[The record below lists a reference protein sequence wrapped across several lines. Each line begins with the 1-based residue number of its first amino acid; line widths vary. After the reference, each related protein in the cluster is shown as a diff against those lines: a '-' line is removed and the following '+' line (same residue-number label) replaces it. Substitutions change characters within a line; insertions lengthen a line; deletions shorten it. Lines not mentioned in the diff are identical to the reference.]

1 MSGLNSS
8 GFPAGM
14 AQSPDEDTEPHVQRL
29 FIGPYRETCMGSQ
42 DLKLAW
48 GLVYIHQPRAMNLM
62 AIFITHN
69 QTATKVPPTKVGLEK
84 DIQKLFEKNLE
95 EILNIKFLATEY
107 STSFGGRIDS
117 LGIDN
122 NGSPVIIEY
131 KKGQNDS
138 VINQGLSYLRWLLDH
153 KADFEALVRRKEIDI
168 EIDWASPRVIC
179 VAESYN
185 KFDLDTADLLPMNIE
200 LLRYQL
206 YDHDLLLVEPEVQR
220 KVKISTSEVFEQGE
234 KQKRVFKDKIHY
246 TVDDHV
252 KSASPDAQ
260 KLFSS
265 LKEQISALDES
276 IIEEAKAK
284 YIAYKLTTN
293 FCDVVVLRDSLKIFL
308 NVPSGHLD
316 DPESIARDLTKPK
329 PIGHWG
335 NGDYEVK
342 IESEADLEKAIPL
355 VRQSYTYNK

>member
-1 MSGLNSS
+1 
-8 GFPAGM
+8 
-14 AQSPDEDTEPHVQRL
+14 
-29 FIGPYRETCMGSQ
+29 
-42 DLKLAW
+42 
-48 GLVYIHQPRAMNLM
+48 M
-62 AIFITHN
+62 AIFF
-69 QTATKVPPTKVGLEK
+69 TKNESAKKIPPVKVGLEK
-84 DIQKLFEKNLE
+84 DVQKIFEKNLE

-153 KADFEALVRRKEIDI
+153 KADFEALVHKMNINAD
-168 EIDWASPRVIC
+168 IDWASPRVIC

-206 YDHDLLLVEPEVQR
+206 YEDNILLVEPEVQR
-220 KVKISTSEVFEQGE
+220 KVKISTSEVFERGE
-234 KQKRVFKDKIHY
+234 KRKREFKDHVHY
-246 TVDDHV
+246 TVVDHL
-252 KSASPDAQ
+252 KSASP
-260 KLFSS
+260 KLQEIFSM

-293 FCDVVVLRDSLKIFL
+293 FCDVVILRDALKIFL
-308 NVPSGHLD
+308 NIPSGELD
-316 DPESIARDLTKPK
+316 DPDGIARDLTKPK

-342 IESEADLEKAIPL
+342 LEREEDIPKIMFL
-355 VRQSYTYNK
+355 IKQSYTYNK